1 VANDLSAFVPQV
13 WSRNLIANINQV
25 NIAIPVMCNHDYEGE
40 IRDAGDT
47 VQVRTF
53 GNITVGPYT
62 RGTTIV
68 SQSLTPVKETLVI
81 SDSQYFAFDVDSLDI
96 AQNDIN
102 AIQGYTGRAGVS
114 MSNAVD
120 TFVMNKALAGVNAA
134 NKIGTPAAPIAIT
147 PDVAATAVYK
157 QLVAAGLCLDKLNV
171 SADSRWAI
179 VTPFFKSLIMSS
191 TTYFIRATDMGDA
204 IIRSAGL
211 SARDATRIG
220 FIGQAAGFD
229 VYMSNNLPTNAT
241 YWANLFGQGLPVC
254 YAAQIPP
261 GTLEVLRL
269 ETTFATR
276 VRGLLLE
283 GAQVFAEDSKRLG
296 VIYTTNA

>member
-1 VANDLSAFVPQV
+1 V
-13 WSRNLIANINQV
+13 
-25 NIAIPVMCNHDYEGE
+25 
-40 IRDAGDT
+40 
-47 VQVRTF
+47 
-53 GNITVGPYT
+53 
-62 RGTTIV
+62 
-68 SQSLTPVKETLVI
+68 TPVKETLVI
-81 SDSQYFAFDVDSLDI
+81 NDSQYFAFDVDSLDI

-102 AIQGYTGRAGVS
+102 AIQGYTGRAGIA

-120 TFVMNKALAGVNAA
+120 TFVMNKALAGANAA

-147 PDVAATAVYK
+147 PDVAATAVYGL
-157 QLVAAGLCLDKLNV
+157 LVAAGLALDKLNV
-171 SADSRWAI
+171 PANGRWAI
-179 VTPFFKSLIMSS
+179 VTPFFKSCILKS
-191 TTYFIRATDMGDA
+191 TTYFIRATDLGDSILQSAA
-204 IIRSAGL
+204 IG
-211 SARDATRIG
+211 ARDATRIG

-229 VYMSNNLPTNAT
+229 IYTSNNLPTNAT
-241 YWANLFGQGLPVC
+241 YWANLFGQGAPVC